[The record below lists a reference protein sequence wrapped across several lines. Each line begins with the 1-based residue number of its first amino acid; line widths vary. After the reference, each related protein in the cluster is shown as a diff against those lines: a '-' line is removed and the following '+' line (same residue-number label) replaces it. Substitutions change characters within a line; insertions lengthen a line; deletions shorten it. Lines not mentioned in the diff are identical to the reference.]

1 MKFTKIFCKI
11 KERKLIASQV
21 VKGRETLKINELIE
35 EAKKARGYAYVP
47 YSKFKVGAALL
58 TKDGKVYRGCNIE
71 NAAYSMCNCAERT
84 ALFKAYS
91 EGDKE
96 FAALAVIADTPRP
109 VPPCGA
115 CRQVISELC
124 PSDMKIILANLNGDI
139 TELTVKELLPN
150 AFSAE
155 DLHE

>member
-1 MKFTKIFCKI
+1 M
-11 KERKLIASQV
+11 E
-21 VKGRETLKINELIE
+21 INRLVE
-35 EAKKARGYAYVP
+35 EAKKARELAYVP

-58 TKDGKVYRGCNIE
+58 SKDGKVYHGCNIE

-96 FAALAVIADTPRP
+96 FDVLCVVADTKRP

-115 CRQVISELC
+115 CRQVIAELC
-124 PSDMKIILANLNGDI
+124 SQDMKVVLTNLQGDI
-139 TELTVKELLPN
+139 EETTVEKLLPG
-150 AFSAE
+150 AFSPE
-155 DLHE
+155 DLND

>member
-1 MKFTKIFCKI
+1 MDKAG
-11 KERKLIASQV
+11 LID
-21 VKGRETLKINELIE
+21 
-35 EAKKARGYAYVP
+35 EAKKAREMAYVP

-96 FAALAVIADTPRP
+96 YAALAVVADTDRP
-109 VPPCGA
+109 VSPCGA

-124 PSDMKIILANLNGDI
+124 PKEMKVILTNLKNDI
-139 TELTVKELLPN
+139 QELTVEELLPG
-150 AFSAE
+150 AFSSE

>member
-1 MKFTKIFCKI
+1 MNID
-11 KERKLIASQV
+11 Q
-21 VKGRETLKINELIE
+21 LIE
-35 EAKKARGYAYVP
+35 EAKIARDRAYVP

-58 TKDGKVYRGCNIE
+58 AVDGTVFHGCNIE

-91 EGDKE
+91 DGVTE
-96 FAALAVIADTPRP
+96 FKMLAVVADTDRP
-109 VPPCGA
+109 VSPCGA

-124 PSDMKIILANLNGDI
+124 SKEMPVVLTNLNGD
-139 TELTVKELLPN
+139 TQQLTVEQLLPG
-150 AFSAE
+150 AFSSE

>member
-1 MKFTKIFCKI
+1 MKRWSS
-11 KERKLIASQV
+11 KEGLISL
-21 VKGRETLKINELIE
+21 RMEELIE
-35 EAKKARGYAYVP
+35 EAKKARNKAYVP
-47 YSKFKVGAALL
+47 YSKFAVGAALL
-58 TKDGKVYRGCNIE
+58 TTDGKVYQGCNIE

-91 EGDKE
+91 EGDQDYVM
-96 FAALAVIADTPRP
+96 LAVIADTERP

-124 PSDMKIILANLNGDI
+124 PKDMRIILTNLHGDI
-139 TELTVKELLPN
+139 KQFTVDELLPG

-155 DLHE
+155 DLNE

>member
-1 MKFTKIFCKI
+1 MDKTG
-11 KERKLIASQV
+11 LID
-21 VKGRETLKINELIE
+21 
-35 EAKKARGYAYVP
+35 EAKKAREMAYVP

-96 FAALAVIADTPRP
+96 YAALAVVADTDRP
-109 VPPCGA
+109 VSPCGA

-124 PSDMKIILANLNGDI
+124 PKEMKVILTNLKNDI
-139 TELTVKELLPN
+139 QELTVEGLLPG
-150 AFSAE
+150 AFSSE

>member
-1 MKFTKIFCKI
+1 MDKT
-11 KERKLIASQV
+11 
-21 VKGRETLKINELIE
+21 ELID
-35 EAKKARGYAYVP
+35 EAKKAREMAYVP

-96 FAALAVIADTPRP
+96 YAALAVVADTDRP
-109 VPPCGA
+109 VSPCGA

-124 PSDMKIILANLNGDI
+124 PKEMKVILTNLKNDI
-139 TELTVKELLPN
+139 QELTVEELLPG
-150 AFSAE
+150 AFSSE

>member
-1 MKFTKIFCKI
+1 MNKEQLI
-11 KERKLIASQV
+11 KEAKAA
-21 VKGRETLKINELIE
+21 REK
-35 EAKKARGYAYVP
+35 AYVP
-47 YSKFKVGAALL
+47 YSKFQVGAALL
-58 TKDGKVYRGCNIE
+58 TKDGKVYHGCNIE

-96 FAALAVIADTPRP
+96 FAMIAVVADTARP

-124 PSDMKIILANLNGDI
+124 SKDMKVVLTNLKGDEE
-139 TELTVKELLPN
+139 ELTVAELLPG
-150 AFSAE
+150 AFSPE

>member
-1 MKFTKIFCKI
+1 MDKT
-11 KERKLIASQV
+11 RLID
-21 VKGRETLKINELIE
+21 
-35 EAKKARGYAYVP
+35 EAKKAREMAYVP

-58 TKDGKVYRGCNIE
+58 TKDGNFYRGCNIE

-96 FAALAVIADTPRP
+96 YAALAVVADTDRP
-109 VPPCGA
+109 VSPCGA

-124 PSDMKIILANLNGDI
+124 PKEMKVILTNLKNDI
-139 TELTVKELLPN
+139 YELTVEELLPG
-150 AFSAE
+150 AFSSE